1 MYNVSVLWL
10 LLISD
15 DDGGGDGVEIKC
27 LHIFVL
33 YRIGDLHGN
42 WVYAVVISPTRE
54 LACQISEVF
63 GLFTEDSPLSLGC
76 FTGGHDMEKDITD
89 FNTSGLVYPCCVY
102 LEWDLRTLVC

>member
-1 MYNVSVLWL
+1 MVMMMV
-10 LLISD
+10 IMVMVMMD
-15 DDGGGDGVEIKC
+15 GGDGDGDEIKR

-33 YRIGDLHGN
+33 YRMGDLHGN
-42 WVYAVVISPTRE
+42 RVYAVVISPTRE

-76 FTGGHDMEKDITD
+76 FTGGRDMEKDITD